1 MLKLSLIKNITSK
14 MVKKVEFQTAKVSQ
28 NIIKA
33 ILTKFFIEHLRIV
46 PYTVHCTMYNNLLHI
61 CKLCSVSIGRMSY
74 LSLYI
79 SIYLLRRL
87 SLYPNSC
94 PCLGRALTRPD
105 CWPRG
110 AAAARS
116 RGRAGAVAA
125 CRRWGSRG
133 RGRGCTPASRI
144 GRPVGPAAEAAPG

>member
-1 MLKLSLIKNITSK
+1 M
-14 MVKKVEFQTAKVSQ
+14 
-28 NIIKA
+28 
-33 ILTKFFIEHLRIV
+33 
-46 PYTVHCTMYNNLLHI
+46 PCTVHCTMYNNLLHI

-79 SIYLLRRL
+79 YIYLLRRL

-94 PCLGRALTRPD
+94 PCPGRALTRPD

-110 AAAARS
+110 AVAARS
-116 RGRAGAVAA
+116 RGRAGAAAA
-125 CRRWGSRG
+125 CRRWGSKG

-144 GRPVGPAAEAAPG
+144 GRPVGPAAEAAPGWIKVGGKGKAAWDDFFDFLNLSIIVIWDSISFYTQRAYFLWGR